1 MVTFGG
7 AVVNVGNSLV
17 NDCGVVVQVVVQFA
31 LVNQLGMV
39 RVCRLDFHR
48 HFQVCLGVN
57 GLVNLSKGTFID
69 LPDDL
74 EVFAYLL
81 KHLGHW
87 DSVIKNN

>member
-39 RVCRLDFHR
+39 
-48 HFQVCLGVN
+48 
-57 GLVNLSKGTFID
+57 
-69 LPDDL
+69 
-74 EVFAYLL
+74 
-81 KHLGHW
+81 
-87 DSVIKNN
+87 

>member
-17 NDCGVVVQVVVQFA
+17 DDCGVVVQVVVEFA
-31 LVNQLGMV
+31 LVNKLWVIG
-39 RVCRLDFHR
+39 VCRLDFHS
-48 HFQVCLGVN
+48 HFQVGLGVN
-57 GLVNLSKGTFID
+57 GLVNLAKGALID
-69 LPDDL
+69 LSDDL
-74 EVFAYLL
+74 EVLAYLL